1 MQRTITVLGSRIAL
15 GLAILCPSFA
25 MAAAATPVPMGGAAP
40 EFNINPAI
48 ANPLIF
54 SGPFLHNLDRT
65 ITIENT
71 GDAGTFLTI
80 AADPGNLLGV
90 PFSVVSG
97 LPDNAPGI
105 AQGASTNIVVRCYS
119 TLFGYTFDD
128 ELVLTTNDP
137 DDGEA
142 TVTIPLQCSP
152 FQDIT
157 GELQAT
163 LDGVAVADGEAVLL
177 STVVNGSTSATLSL
191 GNSASF
197 PLFIYMP
204 TGLSGVLSASNP
216 STNSV
221 PLATPPGSAGAANI
235 QITCTPGNTLTTTQT
250 LSIPNNDFDEN
261 PFDLQI
267 TCQAAPTAVASVAPA
282 ALAIVAAPGTVG
294 TNFGTL
300 SNTGNIAL
308 DISACTASPG
318 FTLDAP
324 VTFPTSIAAGAST
337 GLSVSC
343 TTPAAGAAALLGE
356 LVCQSNATANN
367 GVITIPLSCSGTPL
381 VIPTLGDA
389 SRILLAAAVILLG
402 LLGMRTRRL

>member
-1 MQRTITVLGSRIAL
+1 MHSTLTILGLRIAL
-15 GLAILCPSFA
+15 GFAVLCPLFA
-25 MAAAATPVPMGGAAP
+25 TATTPAPMGGAIP

-48 ANPLIF
+48 ANPLSFI
-54 SGPFLHNLDRT
+54 GPAGRNLDQT
-65 ITIENT
+65 ITIENI
-71 GDAGTFLTI
+71 GDSGSVLTL
-80 AADPGNLLGV
+80 AADPGNPLAP
-90 PFSVVSG
+90 PFSIVSG
-97 LPDNAPGI
+97 LPNSTPGI
-105 AQGASTNIVVRCYS
+105 AQGGNAGIVVRCVADWAI
-119 TLFGYTFDD
+119 THND
-128 ELVLTTNDP
+128 ELVLLTNDP

-142 TVTIPLQCSP
+142 TISIPLQCLGY
-152 FQDIT
+152 QDLTAEIV
-157 GELQAT
+157 AT
-163 LDGVAVADGEAVLL
+163 LDGAAVADGDAVLL

-191 GNSASF
+191 GNTASF
-197 PLFIYMP
+197 PLNVFMP

-216 STNSV
+216 SSNSV
-221 PLATPPGSAGAANI
+221 PFSTPPGSAGAANI
-235 QITCTPGNTLTTTQT
+235 QITCTPGTTLTTTQT

-267 TCQAAPTAVASVAPA
+267 TCQAAPAAVASVVPA

-308 DISACTASPG
+308 DVSACTASPG

-324 VTFPTSIAAGAST
+324 VTFPTSVAAGAST
-337 GLSVSC
+337 GLNVSC
-343 TTPAAGAAALLGE
+343 TTPAAGAAALLGD
-356 LVCQSNATANN
+356 LVCQSNASANN

-402 LLGMRTRRL
+402 LLGMRARGL